1 MGDADALQASKKRAA
16 GRELSR
22 DNPGLDDEEDVSEQE
37 TGTFKRASEEVLATR
52 RIVKV
57 RRNQPNSAP
66 SSNPF
71 AGIKLVPTTESS
83 CIPAEVTT
91 EAKVV
96 SDELDAKTKSCNENE
111 KGKDEDSK
119 LSETVNNE
127 GESKAEVKDKDEAEA
142 GTKDKDEAEAGTKDN
157 EAEAGTKAKDEA
169 EAGSK
174 AKDEAD
180 AGTKAKDEAD
190 AGTEAGTEVKAESA
204 AEDEKG
210 NAVETTKPAA
220 ESEPAAG
227 EDEAGKDDKKDEKS
241 EKADPTVESAP
252 LSSFQQLSSS
262 QNAFTNLSGTGF
274 STNTFSFGSISSGGS
289 MLGSGSSSLFASKS
303 DQPLGLGLSN
313 NGNSSLFGSS
323 GTSIVSKSEGSKV
336 PSMQEVPVETGEENE
351 EAVFNADSVLYEFID
366 ASWKERGKG
375 EVKINVS
382 KTGEKKA
389 RVLMRAK
396 GNYRLI
402 LNASLY
408 PDLKLTS
415 MEKKGVSFACM
426 NSTGEGSGGFSTYAL
441 KFKDGSIVDDF
452 RAAVTAHKGKTTT
465 ALNTPENSPKAS
477 DE

>member
-1 MGDADALQASKKRAA
+1 MGDADALQATKKRAA

-22 DNPGLDDEEDVSEQE
+22 DNPGLDDEEDVSELE

-83 CIPAEVTT
+83 AIPPEVTT

-119 LSETVNNE
+119 QSETVNNE
-127 GESKAEVKDKDEAEA
+127 GESKAEVKDKDEAGAGTKDKDEAEA
-142 GTKDKDEAEAGTKDN
+142 GTKDKDEAEAGTK
-157 EAEAGTKAKDEA
+157 
-169 EAGSK
+169 
-174 AKDEAD
+174 
-180 AGTKAKDEAD
+180 AKDEAD
-190 AGTEAGTEVKAESA
+190 AGTEVKVESA
-204 AEDEKG
+204 AEEEKG
-210 NAVETTKPAA
+210 NAAVETTKPVA

-289 MLGSGSSSLFASKS
+289 MLGTGSSSLFASKS

-323 GTSIVSKSEGSKV
+323 GASIVSKSEGSKV

-426 NSTGEGSGGFSTYAL
+426 NSTGEGAGGFSTYAL